1 MYCVTSIQRACC
13 RSHFVVDHHCQ
24 LSVLSVAEE
33 VKVQNLGRIR
43 CASSAPNVNFL
54 NSNVLQVE
62 PRAHLLGVCAPFPI
76 LPTRTLDTLVH
87 TSELHREAW
96 AQLLQTSSDLL
107 RTLHRLAIYI
117 LDDLLCGALVPEN
130 VSVSSEE
137 DVITLVVKCDDLS
150 ALDLRSW
157 REERFEEVSGYNT
170 QGCTEAV
177 EDEFGEMA
185 GGITVPGQL
194 LARHEVGNAEVEHG
208 SVGQEDN
215 VESRRHLLVQSLVQD
230 DHVCK
235 VSCCGVL

>member
-150 ALDLRSW
+150 TLKFW
-157 REERFEEVSGYNT
+157 
-170 QGCTEAV
+170 
-177 EDEFGEMA
+177 
-185 GGITVPGQL
+185 
-194 LARHEVGNAEVEHG
+194 
-208 SVGQEDN
+208 
-215 VESRRHLLVQSLVQD
+215 
-230 DHVCK
+230 
-235 VSCCGVL
+235 